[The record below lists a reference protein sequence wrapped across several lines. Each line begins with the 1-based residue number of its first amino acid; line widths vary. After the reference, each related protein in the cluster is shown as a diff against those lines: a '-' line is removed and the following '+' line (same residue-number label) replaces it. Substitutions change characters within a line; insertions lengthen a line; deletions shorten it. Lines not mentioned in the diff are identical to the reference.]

1 MDVRVEL
8 PVRLDL
14 EKAFAGERLHE
25 LAVDEP
31 DAFLELGS
39 SCWAGLDLALEVV
52 EDPRSSLTRRWDARP
67 GPPGRARPACG
78 SSRSRR
84 RHA

>member
-14 EKAFAGERLHE
+14 HEPLTGERLDE

-31 DAFLELGS
+31 NAFLQLRLLVLRSRLER
-39 SCWAGLDLALEVV
+39 ALEVV
-52 EDPRSSLTRRWDARP
+52 EEADYEVIDEEAKQS
-67 GPPGRARPACG
+67 
-78 SSRSRR
+78 
-84 RHA
+84 